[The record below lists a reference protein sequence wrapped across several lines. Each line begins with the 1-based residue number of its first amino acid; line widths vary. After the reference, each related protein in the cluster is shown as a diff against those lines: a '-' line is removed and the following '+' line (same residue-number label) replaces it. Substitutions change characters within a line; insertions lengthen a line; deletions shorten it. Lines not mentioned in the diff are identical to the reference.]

1 MLMVTKSHFTWAIA
15 VITPKR
21 NAMGM
26 HSNEKSSKG
35 KATCK
40 KDLRM
45 SAGSPNCAQI
55 RVHIVATELCIA
67 KMSKSRKMKRVG
79 LVAKVALPKFGFLL
93 SLI

>member
-1 MLMVTKSHFTWAIA
+1 
-15 VITPKR
+15 
-21 NAMGM
+21 MGM